1 MADHMRIYVEMGGR
15 KKVLKLGKGSVRI
28 LDILQKLNINRETV
42 LVRKG
47 REIIPVEE
55 VVHNSDR
62 IEIIK
67 IISGG

>member
-28 LDILQKLNINRETV
+28 LDILQKLDINRETV

-55 VVHNSDR
+55 VVRNSDR